1 MDNRIT
7 SAKIIENTIVF
18 KITNINFV
26 MPSIKHI
33 ALIWFEKLLK
43 ALVVYNKSPDWGRM
57 ACIGAEFII
66 MIMLNHKY
74 SVIHNT
80 KVGSTVYSETL
91 GKLTPECVWEFML
104 RSISMYR
111 HRETLLMTSEIRKC
125 IKFFLQMAFVI
136 DEETRIRIA
145 TIVGQQIRGVA
156 KRAGLPA
163 PHCEKPPDAPE
174 VVFPAIPTST
184 TDYLKTH
191 FPKSAGVLEK
201 ALVPGYLVNPLA
213 QLATPHELR
222 AMCLEV
228 HPDKFTTSDIKLQ
241 SVAVI
246 AMIVL
251 NRLRE
256 NEIGPMPVSYHDI
269 ETVLLS

>member
-1 MDNRIT
+1 M
-7 SAKIIENTIVF
+7 KIQLFF
-18 KITNINFV
+18 KITNINFII
-26 MPSIKHI
+26 PSLKYI
-33 ALIWFEKLLK
+33 ALNRFEKLLK
-43 ALVVYNKSPDWGRM
+43 AFVVYNKSPDWGRM
-57 ACIGAEFII
+57 ASIGSEFII

-74 SVIHNT
+74 SVMHNT
-80 KVGSTVYSETL
+80 KAGSVVYSETL

-111 HRETLLMTSEIRKC
+111 HRETLVMTPEIRRC
-125 IKFFLQMAFVI
+125 IKFFLQMAFAI

-145 TIVGQQIRGVA
+145 TIVGQQIRGIA

-163 PHCEKPPDAPE
+163 PHCEKPPDIPD
-174 VVFPAIPTST
+174 VVLPAIPTST

-191 FPKSAGVLEK
+191 FPKSARVLGK

-241 SVAVI
+241 SVAAI
-246 AMIVL
+246 AIIVL

-256 NEIGPMPVSYHDI
+256 NEIGPMPVSHHDI
-269 ETVLLS
+269 EAVLLS